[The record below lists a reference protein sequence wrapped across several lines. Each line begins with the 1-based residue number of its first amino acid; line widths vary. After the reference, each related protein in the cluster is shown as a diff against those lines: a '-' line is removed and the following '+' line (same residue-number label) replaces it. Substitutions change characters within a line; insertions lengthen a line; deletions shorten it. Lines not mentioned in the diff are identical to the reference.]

1 MFAYYAIHFIFF
13 VSVPVCG
20 GLDEVTENTS
30 ELLILMGVVFLNSYL
45 LHTVRLRPG
54 YIAKDQLGFR
64 EIEKMPQI
72 IETFPVE
79 IQRCSLGS
87 EEVNL
92 TDRAAIHSR
101 DITGSELQDLPKD
114 QM

>member
-1 MFAYYAIHFIFF
+1 MFAYYAMHFIFF

-20 GLDEVTENTS
+20 GLDEVTDHAL
-30 ELLILMGVVFLNSYL
+30 ELVILVAMVTLNSYL
-45 LHTVRLRPG
+45 LHAVRRRPG
-54 YIAKDQLGFR
+54 YVAKDQLGCR

-72 IETFPVE
+72 IEPFPVE
-79 IQRCSLGS
+79 IQRCSIGS

-101 DITGSELQDLPKD
+101 DITGSELQDLPRD